1 MKKYNFLFLFLL
13 LTIQLQAQNI
23 SVKSFRL
30 LENDLDARVNYPKLD
45 QNGDKCA
52 IIKVVTTEDG
62 FTWDGDAL
70 GITTVV
76 KKQAEYWLYV
86 PRGAKRI
93 TISHSKLGLL
103 RNYAYTIPI
112 EESTV
117 YELVLVTG
125 KVITTVQENEIES
138 QWLIINTEPAGA
150 DVYIND
156 LPAGKTPYQN
166 ELPIGKY
173 TWRLQKELY
182 LNESGFLELTDSVKQ
197 KMDIK
202 FKPNYGTLNIVSEPE
217 VNANVYINGMAIGK
231 TTPCKVEQIPSGEKT
246 IKLIKDLYEFID
258 KQVILTP
265 ESNQQLAFTAKP
277 SFGTINISTTPESNA
292 FVSLDGQSL
301 NKTTPCSK
309 EYVPLG
315 EHTISVSLDMY
326 ETTSQNI
333 NLASGETKSI
343 TIDMKPTFAG
353 VSITTEPIADIY
365 VNGQRK
371 ANGNWQGR
379 LNPGVYTFEAKLD
392 KHTTATEKQTVNIGQ
407 PLEIKLNP
415 TPRLGML
422 KVMTTPFEANISIN
436 GKNYGTTPATIK
448 ELLIGDYTIELSLSG
463 YATAIEKTTIT
474 EGQTATINAIL
485 ANGKEVN
492 ISSIPFGVD
501 LFIDNIKVGITPYK
515 TNLTFGDHNIRIVQE
530 NEKAEK
536 TISILQNGGE
546 TNYILQFGREILIT
560 SIPSGVDLFIDN
572 IKVGI
577 TPYKTNLAF
586 GSHSLRIEQDSK
598 KAEKTINITQIGGE
612 TNFAFFFETVNDID
626 GNVYDIVKIGSQTW
640 IKQNLNTTHYSNGDA
655 IPNVIDDNAW
665 KTLTT
670 GAYCDYNN
678 TPSISTTYG
687 RLYNFY
693 SVVDSR
699 KLCPTGWHV
708 PSDTEWSILIDYLGC
723 RTSIGGGKLKE
734 AGFAHWNDD
743 NIGATNE
750 IGSRPF
756 SGGYRS
762 YSGQYFSIPNDAD
775 NWWSSTESVEGLD
788 WERSGRK
795 MNYNSGCHAGTSND
809 IKTIGVSVRC
819 LKTSL
824 NNQLGREVNIS
835 SIPSGIDLFID
846 NIKVGVTPY
855 KTNLAYG
862 SHRLRIEQNSKKA
875 ENTINILQ
883 NGGETSFVL
892 SFVETVTDI
901 DGNVYDIVKIGSQT
915 WIKQNLKTTRYS
927 NGDAIPNV
935 TETYAWGDLKT
946 GAYCDYDNT
955 PSNST
960 TYGRLYNFYTV
971 VDSRKLCPTGWHV
984 PSDTEWSTL
993 ITYLGGETIA
1003 GGKLKEA
1010 GIAHWVEPNK
1020 SATNETGFTA
1030 LPGGCRFIGDNYIGD
1045 NGFWWSSKEYDTTE
1059 AWERNLT
1066 FGNREAFRS
1075 KDNKETGFSVRCLR
1089 D

>member
-13 LTIQLQAQNI
+13 MAIQIQAQNI

-30 LENDLDARVNYPKLD
+30 LENDLDARLNYPKPD
-45 QNGDKCA
+45 QNGEKCA

-62 FTWDGDAL
+62 FTWDGGAL
-70 GITTVV
+70 GITTIV

-415 TPRLGML
+415 TPRIGML

-436 GKNYGTTPATIK
+436 GKNYGTTPTSIK
-448 ELLIGDYTIELSLSG
+448 DLLIGDYTVELSLSG

-474 EGQTATINAIL
+474 EGQTATVNATL
-485 ANGKEVN
+485 ANGREAN
-492 ISSIPFGVD
+492 ISS
-501 LFIDNIKVGITPYK
+501 T
-515 TNLTFGDHNIRIVQE
+515 
-530 NEKAEK
+530 
-536 TISILQNGGE
+536 
-546 TNYILQFGREILIT
+546 
-560 SIPSGVDLFIDN
+560 PSGVDLFIDN

-577 TPYKTNLAF
+577 TPYKGYLAF
-586 GSHSLRIEQDSK
+586 
-598 KAEKTINITQIGGE
+598 
-612 TNFAFFFETVNDID
+612 
-626 GNVYDIVKIGSQTW
+626 
-640 IKQNLNTTHYSNGDA
+640 
-655 IPNVIDDNAW
+655 
-665 KTLTT
+665 
-670 GAYCDYNN
+670 
-678 TPSISTTYG
+678 
-687 RLYNFY
+687 
-693 SVVDSR
+693 
-699 KLCPTGWHV
+699 
-708 PSDTEWSILIDYLGC
+708 
-723 RTSIGGGKLKE
+723 
-734 AGFAHWNDD
+734 
-743 NIGATNE
+743 
-750 IGSRPF
+750 
-756 SGGYRS
+756 
-762 YSGQYFSIPNDAD
+762 
-775 NWWSSTESVEGLD
+775 
-788 WERSGRK
+788 
-795 MNYNSGCHAGTSND
+795 
-809 IKTIGVSVRC
+809 
-819 LKTSL
+819 
-824 NNQLGREVNIS
+824 
-835 SIPSGIDLFID
+835 
-846 NIKVGVTPY
+846 
-855 KTNLAYG
+855 G
-862 SHRLRIEQNSKKA
+862 SHRLRIEQNNKKA
-875 ENTINILQ
+875 EKTINILQ
-883 NGGETSFVL
+883 NGGETNFPLAFVTKTFTETINGISFKMLAIKGGTFQMGNNNGNAHEKPVHSVTVSDFFIGETEVTQALWKAVMGVSNTLSNPSEWKGDNLPVEQISWNDVQEFINKLNSLTGKNYRLPTEAEWEYAAGGASTGSANSANNRTKWTSTNSESSLGSYAWYSGNSNIQTHPVGTKNPNGLGLFDMSGNVWEWCSDWKGAYSYDSQTNPQGPATGSYRVL
-892 SFVETVTDI
+892 RGGSWYCTAARCRI
-901 DGNVYDIVKIGSQT
+901 ASRDGNAPDS
-915 WIKQNLKTTRYS
+915 S
-927 NGDAIPNV
+927 
-935 TETYAWGDLKT
+935 
-946 GAYCDYDNT
+946 DN
-955 PSNST
+955 
-960 TYGRLYNFYTV
+960 
-971 VDSRKLCPTGWHV
+971 D
-984 PSDTEWSTL
+984 
-993 ITYLGGETIA
+993 
-1003 GGKLKEA
+1003 
-1010 GIAHWVEPNK
+1010 
-1020 SATNETGFTA
+1020 TGFR
-1030 LPGGCRFIGDNYIGD
+1030 LVSP
-1045 NGFWWSSKEYDTTE
+1045 K
-1059 AWERNLT
+1059 
-1066 FGNREAFRS
+1066 
-1075 KDNKETGFSVRCLR
+1075 
-1089 D
+1089 

>member
-13 LTIQLQAQNI
+13 MAIQIQAQNI

-30 LENDLDARVNYPKLD
+30 LENDLDARLNYPKPD
-45 QNGDKCA
+45 QNGEKCA

-62 FTWDGDAL
+62 FTWDGGAL
-70 GITTVV
+70 GITTIV

-117 YELVLVTG
+117 YEMVLVTG

-343 TIDMKPTFAG
+343 TINMKPTFAG
-353 VSITTEPIADIY
+353 VSITTEPFADIY
-365 VNGQRK
+365 INGEKK

-415 TPRLGML
+415 TPRIGML

-436 GKNYGTTPATIK
+436 GKNYGTTPTSIK
-448 ELLIGDYTIELSLSG
+448 DLLIGDYTVELSLSG

-474 EGQTATINAIL
+474 EGQTATVNATL
-485 ANGKEVN
+485 ANGREAN
-492 ISSIPFGVD
+492 ISS
-501 LFIDNIKVGITPYK
+501 T
-515 TNLTFGDHNIRIVQE
+515 
-530 NEKAEK
+530 
-536 TISILQNGGE
+536 
-546 TNYILQFGREILIT
+546 
-560 SIPSGVDLFIDN
+560 PSGVDLFIDN

-577 TPYKTNLAF
+577 TPYKGYLAF
-586 GSHSLRIEQDSK
+586 
-598 KAEKTINITQIGGE
+598 
-612 TNFAFFFETVNDID
+612 
-626 GNVYDIVKIGSQTW
+626 
-640 IKQNLNTTHYSNGDA
+640 
-655 IPNVIDDNAW
+655 
-665 KTLTT
+665 
-670 GAYCDYNN
+670 
-678 TPSISTTYG
+678 
-687 RLYNFY
+687 
-693 SVVDSR
+693 
-699 KLCPTGWHV
+699 
-708 PSDTEWSILIDYLGC
+708 
-723 RTSIGGGKLKE
+723 
-734 AGFAHWNDD
+734 
-743 NIGATNE
+743 
-750 IGSRPF
+750 
-756 SGGYRS
+756 
-762 YSGQYFSIPNDAD
+762 
-775 NWWSSTESVEGLD
+775 
-788 WERSGRK
+788 
-795 MNYNSGCHAGTSND
+795 
-809 IKTIGVSVRC
+809 
-819 LKTSL
+819 
-824 NNQLGREVNIS
+824 
-835 SIPSGIDLFID
+835 
-846 NIKVGVTPY
+846 
-855 KTNLAYG
+855 G
-862 SHRLRIEQNSKKA
+862 SHRLRIEQNNKKA
-875 ENTINILQ
+875 EKTINILQ
-883 NGGETSFVL
+883 NGGETNFPLAFVTKTFTETINGISFKMLAIKGGTFQMGNNNGNAHEKPVHSVTVSDFFIGETEVTQALWKAVMGVSNTLSNPSEWKGDNLPVEQISWNDVQEFINKLNSLTGKNYRLPTEAEWEYAAGGASTGSANSANNRTKWTSTNSESSLGSYAWYSGNSNIQTHPVGTKNPNGLGLFDMSGNVWEWCSDWKGAYSYDSQTNPQGPATGSYRVL
-892 SFVETVTDI
+892 RGGSWYCTAARCRI
-901 DGNVYDIVKIGSQT
+901 ASRDGNAPDS
-915 WIKQNLKTTRYS
+915 S
-927 NGDAIPNV
+927 
-935 TETYAWGDLKT
+935 
-946 GAYCDYDNT
+946 DN
-955 PSNST
+955 
-960 TYGRLYNFYTV
+960 
-971 VDSRKLCPTGWHV
+971 D
-984 PSDTEWSTL
+984 
-993 ITYLGGETIA
+993 
-1003 GGKLKEA
+1003 
-1010 GIAHWVEPNK
+1010 
-1020 SATNETGFTA
+1020 TGFR
-1030 LPGGCRFIGDNYIGD
+1030 LVSP
-1045 NGFWWSSKEYDTTE
+1045 K
-1059 AWERNLT
+1059 
-1066 FGNREAFRS
+1066 
-1075 KDNKETGFSVRCLR
+1075 
-1089 D
+1089 